1 MVIKKHLDGE
11 GFTLIDLI
19 ITLAIVGILA
29 TIASPMYSDMV
40 RKGRRLDA
48 MNGLTRIQMEQ
59 AKYRANNPA
68 YADRLSQLGW
78 AVDIADSDD
87 GFYRL
92 KIIGMKGNNYTYMA
106 IAEPN
111 PLTDQRNDQC
121 QRFVLDQNGPDLGQ
135 STSANCWAR

>member
-1 MVIKKHLDGE
+1 MDVKKHIYKE

-19 ITLAIVGILA
+19 IALAIAGILA
-29 TIASPMYSDMV
+29 TIAIPMYSDMV

-68 YADRLSQLGW
+68 YASGLSQLGW
-78 AVDIADSDD
+78 AADIADSDD

-92 KIIGMKGNNYTYMA
+92 QIVGMKGNTYTA
-106 IAEPN
+106 IAKPN

-121 QRFVLDQNGPDLGQ
+121 QQFVLDQNGPDLGR
-135 STSANCWAR
+135 STAATCWAR

>member
-1 MVIKKHLDGE
+1 MDNKIHIYGE

-19 ITLAIVGILA
+19 IALTIVGILA
-29 TIASPMYSDMV
+29 TIAIPMYSDMV

-59 AKYRANNPA
+59 AKYRANNPG
-68 YADRLSQLGW
+68 YADRLSLLGW
-78 AVDIADSDD
+78 ATDIADSDD

-92 KIIGMKGNNYTYMA
+92 QIIGMKGNNYTYMA
-106 IAEPN
+106 IAEPD

-121 QRFVLDQNGPDLGQ
+121 QRFVLDQNGPDLGR